1 MIARFAVW
9 VGAMLLTGCATL
21 PSSESAVR
29 LSVAGLP
36 IPAEASGMAVLYRVP
51 GTAGFAGPADQQ
63 WSALGREDRGSV
75 IEPGEYRAVTCARAM
90 PGAMGRDD
98 VIAAIAERATD
109 HRIIIINESHSVTR
123 HRDTIRRLLA
133 ALRPLGYSVYAA
145 ETFNNS
151 KLGPDPVETTTDLP
165 FPHIMDGFYTFEPVF
180 GRAVREAKRL
190 GFRLAAYEQ
199 TTEQEAPEGADI
211 DVQIEARET
220 AQASNLAA
228 ILSGMGPDEKLVV
241 HVGYSHA
248 SEVPVAPNDR
258 LWMAAR
264 LKALTGIDPLT
275 VSQTLCRSEDGEP
288 FLAQLPTDEPAGL
301 VDLVLSQPV
310 TQFARNRPMWRRESG
325 DVEVE
330 LPPQLRYRSGPLIIE
345 AFRTGE
351 PFQAIPMDRIYLEP
365 DENIPLLLPPG
376 NYTVRAITP
385 ASGTQ

>member
-1 MIARFAVW
+1 MILRFAVW
-9 VGAMLLTGCATL
+9 AGALLLTGCATL

-63 WSALGREDRGSV
+63 WSALGREDRGAAS
-75 IEPGEYRAVTCARAM
+75 EPGEYRAVSCAPEM
-90 PGAMGRDD
+90 PGAMGREQ
-98 VIAAIAERATD
+98 VIAAIAERAAD
-109 HRIIIINESHSVTR
+109 QRVIIINESHSVTR
-123 HRDTIRRLLA
+123 HRDTIRRLLG

-310 TQFARNRPMWRRESG
+310 TKFARSRPIWRRQSG

-330 LPPQLRYRSGPLIIE
+330 LPPQLRNRSGSLIIE
-345 AFRTGE
+345 AFRSGE
-351 PFQAIPMDRIYLEP
+351 PFAAIPMDRLYLEP
-365 DENIPLLLPPG
+365 GEDIPLLLPPG
-376 NYTVRAITP
+376 DYTLRAIVP
-385 ASGTQ
+385 ASDTQ

>member
-9 VGAMLLTGCATL
+9 VGVLFLTGCATL

-29 LSVAGLP
+29 LSVAGP
-36 IPAEASGMAVLYRVP
+36 AIPVEASGLALLYRVP
-51 GTAGFAGPADQQ
+51 GTAGFVGPADQQ
-63 WSALGREDRGSV
+63 WSALGREDRGAASQ
-75 IEPGEYRAVTCARAM
+75 PGEYRERACAPLQ
-90 PGAMGRDD
+90 PGVRGRDD
-98 VIAAIAERATD
+98 VIAAIAERAAD
-109 HRIIIINESHSVTR
+109 HRVIIINESHSVTR
-123 HRDTIRRLLA
+123 HRDTIRRLLV

-151 KLGPDPVETTTDLP
+151 EPGSDPVETTADFP
-165 FPHIMDGFYTFEPVF
+165 FPHVMDGFYTFEPVF
-180 GRAVREAKRL
+180 GRTVREAKRL
-190 GFRLAAYEQ
+190 GFRLAAYEETEEQ
-199 TTEQEAPEGADI
+199 TAPRGSDI
-211 DVQIEARET
+211 DVQIQARET

-228 ILSGMGPDEKLVV
+228 ILNKMGPDEKLVV

-310 TQFARNRPMWRRESG
+310 TKFARSRPIWRRQSG

-330 LPPQLRYRSGPLIIE
+330 LPPQLRNRGGPLIIE
-345 AFRTGE
+345 AFRSGE
-351 PFQAIPMDRIYLEP
+351 PFEAIPMDRIYLEP
-365 DENIPLLLPPG
+365 GEDIPLLLPPG
-376 NYTVRAITP
+376 DYTVRAITP

>member
-1 MIARFAVW
+1 MILRFAVW
-9 VGAMLLTGCATL
+9 AGALLLTGCATL

-63 WSALGREDRGSV
+63 WSALGREDRGAAS
-75 IEPGEYRAVTCARAM
+75 EPGEYRAVSCAPEM
-90 PGAMGRDD
+90 PGAMGREQ
-98 VIAAIAERATD
+98 VIAAIAERAAD
-109 HRIIIINESHSVTR
+109 QRVIIINESHSVTR
-123 HRDTIRRLLA
+123 HRDTIRRLLG

-310 TQFARNRPMWRRESG
+310 TKFARSRPIWRRQSG

-330 LPPQLRYRSGPLIIE
+330 LPPQLRNRSGSLIIE
-345 AFRTGE
+345 AFRSGE
-351 PFQAIPMDRIYLEP
+351 PFAAIPMDRLYLEP
-365 DENIPLLLPPG
+365 GEFIPLLLPPG
-376 NYTVRAITP
+376 DYTLRAIVP
-385 ASGTQ
+385 ASDTQ

>member
-36 IPAEASGMAVLYRVP
+36 IPAEASGTAVLYRVP
-51 GTAGFAGPADQQ
+51 GTAGFAGPANQQ
-63 WSALGREDRGSV
+63 WSALGREDRGAASG
-75 IEPGEYRAVTCARAM
+75 PGEYRAVSCAPEM
-90 PGAMGRDD
+90 PGAMGREQ
-98 VIAAIAERATD
+98 VIAAIAERAAD
-109 HRIIIINESHSVTR
+109 QRVIIINESHSVTR
-123 HRDTIRRLLA
+123 HRDTIRRLLG

-330 LPPQLRYRSGPLIIE
+330 LPPQLRNRSGPLIIE
-345 AFRTGE
+345 AFRSGE

-365 DENIPLLLPPG
+365 GEDIPLLLPPG
-376 NYTVRAITP
+376 DYTVRAITP